1 MKPEVKEE
9 YMKQLSGFGISEKLL
24 MDNWFDGESEGEH
37 KGFIRGKEEGRQ
49 EGRQEGREEGRQ
61 EGRQEGREEG
71 RQEGRQE
78 GREEGL
84 MTGARMQLEANVCR
98 MHKHGMSTV
107 RIAEIL
113 EIEPS
118 EIEAILKKP

>member
-49 EGRQEGREEGRQ
+49 EGR
-61 EGRQEGREEG
+61 
-71 RQEGRQE
+71 
-78 GREEGL
+78 EEGL

-113 EIEPS
+113 GIEPS